1 MAYEVSL
8 LPGDGVGEL
17 VCSVAA
23 DCIAATGV
31 AIQWDR
37 VWSTDLPGVVASLKR
52 TGVMLKG
59 KQRALITP
67 GTMPFTVRF
76 RKELGV
82 YAIVRHVKNLPGLPS
97 RAKGIDLVVIR
108 ESSEDIYSG
117 FEHVAAEGVFET
129 VKVTTRAA
137 CERISRFAFEYAR
150 ANGRK
155 RVTTVH
161 KANILKKADGM
172 FLAVSREVA
181 REYPEIQHDDVI
193 VDALCMQ
200 LVRKPQSFDVLLCGN
215 LFGDIVSDCA
225 AGMAGGLPVAVGT
238 NHAPGAVVFEN
249 PHGAFAEQ
257 IGEDRADPYMA
268 LLLSVG
274 ILRHFGENAAA
285 DRLQGAC
292 FAAMQAGFLTPDAG
306 GTSHTSEIRAAVL
319 RELGA

>member
-1 MAYEVSL
+1 MSYEVSL

-17 VCSVAA
+17 VCAVAA

-31 AIQWDR
+31 DIRWDR
-37 VWSTDLPGVVASLKR
+37 VYSSDLDSVLTSVRR

-59 KQRALITP
+59 KQQSAVSP
-67 GTMPFTVRF
+67 GKMPFTVRF
-76 RKELGV
+76 RKALGV
-82 YAIVRHVKNLPGLPS
+82 YAIVRHVHNLPGLPS
-97 RAKGIDLVVIR
+97 RAKGIDLTVIR

-117 FEHVAAEGVFET
+117 FEHEAATGVYES

-137 CERISRFAFEYAR
+137 CERISRFAFDYAR

-172 FLAVSREVA
+172 FLAVSREIA
-181 REYPEIQHDDVI
+181 KEYPDIQHDDVI

-200 LVRKPQSFDVLLCGN
+200 LVRKPQAFDVLLCGN

-225 AGMAGGLPVAVGT
+225 AGMAGGLPVAVGL

-257 IGEDRADPYMA
+257 IGEDRANPYMA

-274 ILRHFGENAAA
+274 ILRHLGEPVAAG
-285 DRLQGAC
+285 RLQAAC
-292 FAAMQAGFLTPDAG
+292 FAALEAGVRTPDIG
-306 GTSHTSEIRAAVL
+306 GTAHTSEVRAAVL
-319 RELGA
+319 RELGR